1 MGSTRHPAVPV
12 PHPSPVVPLGVPSSL
27 HSSSRSFPVPR
38 STGRDPLATPLPG
51 CSWPLR
57 RVPAP
62 PGLRLS
68 LWRPRCALTSAL
80 SPAAPAPPPPL
91 TRARSRSRAGSS
103 RAGPPR
109 AASPRQPRVAPHSPR
124 RTLAAAAAAAAAVR
138 GAAPPGVANRTRL
151 RGARPAPPPR
161 GPAPRPRPQPR
172 SDRLSTDHPWSPAS
186 GPLSHV
192 GVRLALP
199 EEARAVDG
207 ARGLAELGVG
217 VSCGRGSAK
226 RGSFLHSG

>member
-1 MGSTRHPAVPV
+1 MLGPRVLG
-12 PHPSPVVPLGVPSSL
+12 PHAQ
-27 HSSSRSFPVPR
+27 PR
-38 STGRDPLATPLPG
+38 LA
-51 CSWPLR
+51 
-57 RVPAP
+57 
-62 PGLRLS
+62 
-68 LWRPRCALTSAL
+68 
-80 SPAAPAPPPPL
+80 SPASHPTL
-91 TRARSRSRAGSS
+91 H
-103 RAGPPR
+103 AGPSLP
-109 AASPRQPRVAPHSPR
+109 PR
-124 RTLAAAAAAAAAVR
+124 RPLLLSEV
-138 GAAPPGVANRTRL
+138 RL
-151 RGARPAPPPR
+151 RQGWPIAPDCAERAPPPPR